1 MPDPRFQLVQPGDGL
16 VVEIGYRPGFESYHP
31 LAAVDMSDPD
41 PVVEEV
47 EIDLEA
53 TQGVRHEGRGEAA

>member
-1 MPDPRFQLVQPGDGL
+1 
-16 VVEIGYRPGFESYHP
+16 

-53 TQGVRHEGRGEAA
+53 ARGMRHQRGGEAA